1 MGPEGALADV
11 RRVGAGAEVYPPDE
25 DSFLLADALAAELPR
40 LLGAP
45 GRRGRGL
52 AVLEVGCGSGY
63 VGASA
68 ARLLGAAG
76 GEGGAGS
83 APAPP
88 LVALD
93 VNPDALAA
101 TRETLAAHG
110 LSGELVRADLLRG
123 LRRGVFD
130 LVLFNPPY
138 VPTPPDEL
146 ERAAQERGLAA
157 AWAGGERGRVVID
170 RFLDQ
175 LGGRDEGPSPPRS
188 ASASASAPTSACFLA
203 ERGCCLMI
211 ALAQND
217 PEGILDGLGA
227 RGLQGRMIERRRA
240 DEEFLC
246 VLKMWRAGESEYGDC
261 GRPGSAEDAGA
272 CGAGLGPEAGP
283 RRGEGAGPGAG
294 SKEGGGREAGEPAE
308 LMPAARV
315 LATLAELYDVEEGLG
330 REDFKRTTRAYIDS
344 AVPEGAPFRDLVY
357 GEVGFMALRNFLQ
370 AHTRRPTGRT
380 EWVFYDLGSGAGV
393 QVLAAALLQPA
404 FTRLV
409 GVEIIPGLVEA
420 SKRARKLWLGRPQDP
435 GEPPRPEV
443 QFECADIL
451 EHEGVAHADVVLIN
465 STCFGPRLVA
475 ALEARLAERLR
486 RGAVAMVLSH
496 ELSGPAWELL
506 EERSGK
512 MSWGHAVVR
521 AYRRTGA
528 PPHP

>member
-1 MGPEGALADV
+1 MGAGNLADV
-11 RRVGAGAEVYPPDE
+11 RRVGADAEVYPPDE
-25 DSFLLADALAAELPR
+25 DSFLLADALSAELPR

-45 GRRGRGL
+45 GRLPPR

-68 ARLLGAAG
+68 TRLLGAAAG
-76 GEGGAGS
+76 GGGS

-93 VNPDALAA
+93 VNPNALAA

-110 LSGELVRADLLRG
+110 LSGELVRADLLAG
-123 LRRGVFD
+123 LRRGIFD

-138 VPTPPDEL
+138 VPTPSDEL
-146 ERAAQERGLAA
+146 EQAAEERGLAA

-175 LGGRDEGPSPPRS
+175 LGGSDEGTSPPRS
-188 ASASASAPTSACFLA
+188 ASAQTSACFLA

-227 RGLQGRMIERRRA
+227 RGLQGRVIERRRA

-261 GRPGSAEDAGA
+261 GTAGSAESAGV
-272 CGAGLGPEAGP
+272 CGVELGPEAGP
-283 RRGEGAGPGAG
+283 RRGGVEGAGARAEAVGA
-294 SKEGGGREAGEPAE
+294 REVGAPAE
-308 LMPAARV
+308 LTPAARA

-344 AVPEGAPFRDLVY
+344 AVPEGAPFRDFVY
-357 GEVGFMALRNFLQ
+357 GEVGFMALRKFLQ
-370 AHTRRPTGRT
+370 AHTRRPSGRD

-420 SKRARKLWLGRPQDP
+420 SKRARSLWLESPQDP
-435 GEPPRPEV
+435 SEPPRPEI

-451 EHEGVAHADVVLIN
+451 EHEGVADADVVLIN

-475 ALEARLAERLR
+475 ALEALLAERLR
-486 RGAVAMVLSH
+486 CGAVVMALSH
-496 ELSGPAWELL
+496 ELRGPAWELL

-512 MSWGHAVVR
+512 MSWGHAAVR

-528 PPHP
+528 PACP